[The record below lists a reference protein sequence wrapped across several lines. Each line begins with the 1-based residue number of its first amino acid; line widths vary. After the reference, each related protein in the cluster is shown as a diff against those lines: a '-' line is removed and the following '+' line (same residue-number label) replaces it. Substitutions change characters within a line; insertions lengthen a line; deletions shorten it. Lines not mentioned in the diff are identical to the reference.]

1 MHNNDYIL
9 LQEILFLTRVLIID
23 DDTNMTGA
31 LDDVLKEVGFDVL
44 TTNTGLHGLELV
56 QQGDPDIVILDLIMP
71 EMDGWTTCRA
81 IRDINQVPIIIL
93 SVVDKPE
100 LIARALDEG
109 ADDYLVK
116 PVPLNVLIARL
127 KTLTRR
133 AHADTALNGVK

>member
-1 MHNNDYIL
+1 
-9 LQEILFLTRVLIID
+9 
-23 DDTNMTGA
+23 
-31 LDDVLKEVGFDVL
+31 
-44 TTNTGLHGLELV
+44 
-56 QQGDPDIVILDLIMP
+56 MP

-100 LIARALDEG
+100 LIVRALDEG

-133 AHADTALNGVK
+133 THADTALNGVK